1 MKQIDSQ
8 VMHVRVYNEAKD
20 GNRLSGDTYYIAEY
34 PNFFLCAIAD
44 GLGNG
49 PVAKESADVIPE
61 ILAEYGEESI
71 DSLMERCNNEM
82 IYKRGAAVALVK
94 VDYMARTLSYSCV
107 GNVKFYMYQKKFDK
121 MIYPLPVMGYLSGR
135 KQSLRTQTY
144 PVYPGDTF
152 LLHSDGVDIRN
163 PKEIIRSA
171 RSADHLY
178 ERVMTDM
185 KFGDDATF
193 IAGRLLFHEEV

>member
-1 MKQIDSQ
+1 MKEIHSQ
-8 VMHVRVYNEAKD
+8 DVHVRVYNEAKD
-20 GNRLSGDTYYIAEY
+20 GNRLSGDTYYIAEH
-34 PNFFLCAIAD
+34 PTFFLCAIAD

-49 PVAKESADVIPE
+49 PVAKESADIIPQ

-71 DSLMERCNNEM
+71 DQLLERCNSEM
-82 IYKRGAAVALVK
+82 VYKRGAAVALVK
-94 VDYMARTLSYSCV
+94 IDYTERTLAYSCV
-107 GNVKFYMYQKKFDK
+107 GNVKFYMYQKKFDR

-144 PVYPGDTF
+144 PIYPGDTF

-163 PKEIIRSA
+163 PKELIKHAS
-171 RSADHLY
+171 SADVLY
-178 ERVMTDM
+178 ERVMQGM

-193 IAGRLLFHEEV
+193 ISGKIETKEF